1 MEPIGNKLKLYS
13 QQIEEKNEA
22 IQEILKQYP
31 KELVEQ
37 AIQRMDRILAQ
48 EILTKKRCPLI
59 GKKGWKCGTG
69 LRNGEETWCKNTDY
83 INCGAFDRYFLF
95 ILSKSM
101 KEKRTKKER

>member
-1 MEPIGNKLKLYS
+1 MEPIANKMKIYS
-13 QQIEEKNEA
+13 QQIEEKNEV

-31 KELVEQ
+31 KELVAQ
-37 AIQRMDRILAQ
+37 ALERMDRILAQ
-48 EILTKKRCPLI
+48 EILAKKHCPLI
-59 GKKGWKCGTG
+59 GRKDWHCGTG

-101 KEKRTKKER
+101 KEKRTKKEK

>member
-1 MEPIGNKLKLYS
+1 MEPIANKMKIYS

-69 LRNGEETWCKNTDY
+69 LRNGEEEWCKNIKY
-83 INCGAFDRYFLF
+83 INCGAFDRYLLFL
-95 ILSKSM
+95 LTKSM

>member
-13 QQIEEKNEA
+13 QQIEEKNEV

-37 AIQRMDRILAQ
+37 ALERMDRILAQ
-48 EILTKKRCPLI
+48 EILTKKHCPLI
-59 GKKGWKCGTG
+59 GKKDWNCKNG
-69 LRNGEETWCKNTDY
+69 LRNGEEEWCKNIKY
-83 INCGAFDRYFLF
+83 INCGAFDRYLLFL
-95 ILSKSM
+95 LTKSM